1 MIRQVTFATE
11 PTPGRPNEDLVVAGA
26 GWVALLD
33 GATAPVGVD
42 SGCVHDV
49 RWLVHR
55 LGAELGRSLLLKPA
69 SPLADLLE
77 RAIVSVRAAHGS
89 SCDLENPD
97 SPSSTVTLLRASEK
111 AVDYLVLCD
120 SPLIIEVHGA
130 VRVVLDDRA
139 SQIPEHTTSGVRA
152 ARNRPGGFWVASTDP
167 RAAHEALHG
176 SFDRAA
182 VGRAAL
188 LSDGASRFV
197 ERFHLGTWSDLLHL
211 LEKAGPDELIRQV
224 RAAEVAQPAAERRG
238 KIHDDATAVL
248 LDLSEGDLSG

>member
-1 MIRQVTFATE
+1 MISQVTFATE
-11 PTPGRPNEDLVVAGA
+11 PTPGRLNEDLVVVGA
-26 GWVALLD
+26 GWAALLD

-42 SGCVHDV
+42 SGCVHGV

-55 LGAELGRSLLLKPA
+55 LGAELGRLLLLEPE

-77 RAIVSVRAAHGS
+77 RAIVSTRAAHGS
-89 SCDLENPD
+89 ACDLENPD
-97 SPSSTVTLLRASEK
+97 SPSSTVTLLRACEK

-120 SPLIIEVHGA
+120 SPLIIEVDGA
-130 VRVVLDDRA
+130 VRVVLDERA
-139 SQIPEHTTSGVRA
+139 SRLPEHTTSGVRA
-152 ARNRPGGFWVASTDP
+152 ARNQPGGFWVASTDP
-167 RAAHEALHG
+167 RAAHEALLG

-197 ERFHLGTWSDLLHL
+197 ERFHLGTWSDLLDL
-211 LEKAGPDELIRQV
+211 LEKAGPGELIRRV
-224 RAAEVAQPAAERRG
+224 RAAESAEPADARRG

>member
-1 MIRQVTFATE
+1 MQVSFATE
-11 PTPGRPNEDLVVAGA
+11 PAPGRPNEDFVGAGA
-26 GWVALLD
+26 DWAVVLD
-33 GATAPVGVD
+33 GATAPAGVD

-55 LGAELGRSLLLKPA
+55 LGAELGRLLLLEPA
-69 SPLADLLE
+69 VALADLLE
-77 RAIVSVRAAHGS
+77 RAIALVRAAHGS

-120 SPLIIEVHGA
+120 SPLVVEVGGA
-130 VRVVLDDRA
+130 VRVVLDGRA
-139 SQIPEHTTSGVRA
+139 SRLPERTISGVSA

-182 VGRAAL
+182 VGRVAL

-197 ERFHLGTWSDLLHL
+197 ERFHLGTWSDLLDL
-211 LEKAGPDELIRQV
+211 LEKAGPGELIRRV
-224 RAAEVAQPAAERRG
+224 RAAESVDPGRG

-248 LDLSEGDLSG
+248 IGLSEGGVSG